1 MQFGP
6 DAATEIIAPAGVP
19 FEPGNDVI
27 GFGTAVPPLLAAAG
41 IPAAI
46 LFYNS
51 GYSPTSTYPSVK
63 YAFIGSFNGT
73 TSGQSIG
80 GIIYG
85 MGIVTNPSVS
95 QTEVIRFS
103 NTMLMIANTTTPF
116 NAALAFEQINYNQTA
131 TVVALSH
138 GSTASGPG
146 DNQNGKV
153 YTFNSTGTDTGNLPA

>member
-19 FEPGNDVI
+19 FAPGNDVI

-51 GYSPTSTYPSVK
+51 GYSATSTFPSVK

-73 TSGQSIG
+73 SGSQSIG
-80 GIIYG
+80 GIVYG

-95 QTEVIRFS
+95 QVEVVKIS
-103 NTMLMIANTTTPF
+103 NTMVMLANTTTPF
-116 NAALAFEQINYNQTA
+116 NPALAFEQINFGQTA
-131 TVVALSH
+131 TVAVMTH
-138 GSTASGPG
+138 GTTSGPG
-146 DNQNGKV
+146 DTQNGIV
-153 YTFNSTGTDTGNLPA
+153 ETFSSTGTNTGHLP